1 MKQRF
6 LILVAMFSLLG
17 ACSSFADLK
26 RMAMGEE
33 EDTGRAPAAAKKD
46 SNGSVIIDN
55 RSFDG
60 NFNKAPTGPNLGANE
75 FGVPANQGGTRSSDP
90 WYGTG
95 VDSDGSLWE
104 GESQNNFYFSVNTN
118 FKVGDVVIV
127 KVETEVNDALNS
139 RIAALLGPKGKSVRN
154 VVAEEAGRSVASKVG
169 DEVAKA
175 VGNDKI
181 ADAVG
186 QSAGEKVTSSLDLE
200 EMYVNL
206 DELPVRITDML
217 DGRRFKVE
225 GSRKVFIKNAPYQVV
240 MTGVVRHEDIARDGS
255 ILSSKVL
262 ESKLELTK

>member
-1 MKQRF
+1 MNQHL
-6 LILVAMFSLLG
+6 LILVSLFSLLG
-17 ACSSFADLK
+17 GCASLSDLQ

-33 EDTGRAPAAAKKD
+33 ESADRAPAAAKKD
-46 SNGSVIIDN
+46 SSGSVIIDK

-60 NFNKAPTGPNLGANE
+60 NFNKAPTGPNLGQNE
-75 FGVPANQGGTRSSDP
+75 FGVPATNGGSRSNDP

-95 VDSDGSLWE
+95 VDSDGSLWD

-118 FKVGDVVIV
+118 FKVGDVIIV
-127 KVETEVNDALNS
+127 KVETDVNDALNS

-154 VVAEEAGRSVASKVG
+154 VVAEEAGRSVASKIG

-175 VGNDKI
+175 TGNDKI

-186 QSAGEKVTSSLDLE
+186 QSAGDKVSSSLDLE

-206 DELPVRITDML
+206 DELPVRVIDML

-240 MTGVVRHEDIARDGS
+240 MTGVIRHEDIGRDGS